1 MPKYVIVSY
10 KVCHIK
16 INWAQLIF
24 FKDFRELVHKIEQ
37 DGNKLVGIKRGNEGK
52 TTQKTKSKRGLCLRS
67 QKKKKY
73 RKISEAESEEQPE
86 DQSEEQPEEKPVQ
99 QSDKSE
105 STSEYSESES
115 E

>member
-1 MPKYVIVSY
+1 M
-10 KVCHIK
+10 
-16 INWAQLIF
+16 
-24 FKDFRELVHKIEQ
+24 HKIEQ

-52 TTQKTKSKRGLCLRS
+52 TAQKAKSKRGLCLRS

-73 RKISEAESEEQPE
+73 RKISEAESEEQPDE
-86 DQSEEQPEEKPVQ
+86 QSEEQFEEKPVE
-99 QSDKSE
+99 QSGKRAE